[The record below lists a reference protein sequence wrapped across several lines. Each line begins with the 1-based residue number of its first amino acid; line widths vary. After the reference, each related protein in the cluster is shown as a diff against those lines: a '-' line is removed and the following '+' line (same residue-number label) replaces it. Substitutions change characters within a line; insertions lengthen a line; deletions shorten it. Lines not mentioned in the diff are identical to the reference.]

1 MNEDRYRQAEQAL
14 WKAQPLEPSERRVS
28 LASGPTV
35 RVQEVGDGPP
45 VLFVHGS
52 PNSGSTWVPMLGPVV
67 PAYRCILVDR
77 PGTGLSEPYAAG
89 TLTSESLPVLADR
102 FLSDVLDALDISR
115 AHIVASSFGGYLSL
129 RSAAAHPDRVDR
141 MVQMGAPAFLPGM
154 QVPAFMKLMTFGAV
168 RWVANALPPN
178 PRTARMMLKQ
188 TGHKASVEAG
198 RIPEVLLDWS
208 LSLQRD
214 TDTMRNETAM
224 IGEVGSF
231 RGFGRDF
238 TITDDICKAVAAP
251 TLFIWGDNDVFGG
264 LDAARA
270 LINRLPDASL
280 EVFPASGHLPW
291 LDDPD
296 RAGKLTASFLG
307 GSAANP

>member
-52 PNSGSTWVPMLGPVV
+52 PNSGSTWVPMLGPVA

-89 TLTSESLPVLADR
+89 TLTSESLPGLADR

-129 RSAAAHPDRVDR
+129 RSAAAHPDDPDGRGRCVALVELDR
-141 MVQMGAPAFLPGM
+141 QRPLRLLVQELDHR
-154 QVPAFMKLMTFGAV
+154 T
-168 RWVANALPPN
+168 LPPS
-178 PRTARMMLKQ
+178 RFFRSHQK
-188 TGHKASVEAG
+188 K
-198 RIPEVLLDWS
+198 S
-208 LSLQRD
+208 LRKRD
-214 TDTMRNETAM
+214 TE
-224 IGEVGSF
+224 F
-231 RGFGRDF
+231 
-238 TITDDICKAVAAP
+238 AA
-251 TLFIWGDNDVFGG
+251 
-264 LDAARA
+264 
-270 LINRLPDASL
+270 
-280 EVFPASGHLPW
+280 
-291 LDDPD
+291 
-296 RAGKLTASFLG
+296 
-307 GSAANP
+307 